1 VRNFQLTFSA
11 SHVDPAA
18 IVEASHV
25 FQSRVLCNNP
35 EYKGLVM
42 NLALPLAA
50 KHEPL
55 MHAWISS
62 TLLFMSGNGD
72 SPQMREESVLHYN
85 HAVRELQTSVLEG
98 DLSAEWK
105 RATVML
111 CHAIELLQPI
121 PSPLL
126 ARSHLMAAHHMFQA
140 TIGQPGVP
148 QDDHDGLLFEAYII
162 RTATNCLFQQDIH
175 KQLPFN
181 YVENLSAMHSNALK
195 RRSLEMSPLNCP
207 WLSNFGPDM
216 MDMIFK
222 TSWIYARGLS
232 GEPGRPEAIEVWHKL
247 EKITAAGGAM
257 LPYATRDSDYKIT
270 RRIWSTACRALL
282 WPLVPAEHSRHASPD
297 HEAIMSFGLRDMGA
311 MSQAW
316 ADDMTMFW
324 PLVILAALSRSFNNQ
339 SIASEMVM
347 RFRTPVSA
355 HTVDHVRTFLTEAW
369 DTTDKTAP
377 FNDSETLRSI
387 LL

>member
-1 VRNFQLTFSA
+1 M
-11 SHVDPAA
+11 DPAA

-25 FQSRVLCNNP
+25 FQSKVLCNNP

-50 KHEPL
+50 RHEPL

-72 SPQMREESVLHYN
+72 SPQMREESVIHYN
-85 HAVRELQTSVLEG
+85 HAVKELQTSVLEG
-98 DLSAEWK
+98 DLSDEWK

-126 ARSHLMAAHHMFQA
+126 ARSHLVAAHHMFQA

-148 QDDHDGLLFEAYII
+148 HDDHDGLLFEAYII

-181 YVENLSAMHSNALK
+181 YVENLSAMHSDALK
-195 RRSLEMSPLNCP
+195 RRSLEMSPLSCP
-207 WLSNFGPDM
+207 WLSNFGPEM
-216 MDMIFK
+216 MDMVFK
-222 TSWIYARGLS
+222 TSWIYAQGLS
-232 GEPGRPEAIEVWHKL
+232 TNPGCQQAIEVWQNL
-247 EKITAAGGAM
+247 EKMTETGNGI
-257 LPYATRDSDYKIT
+257 LPFAVRESDYKIT

-282 WPLVPAEHSRHASPD
+282 WPLVPAERSPHASPD
-297 HEAIMSFGLRDMGA
+297 HEAIISFGLRDMGA
-311 MSQAW
+311 MPQAW

-339 SIASEMVM
+339 SIASEMVV

-355 HTVDHVRTFLTEAW
+355 HTVDHVRSFLNEAW
-369 DTTDKTAP
+369 ESGADKTSP
-377 FNDSETLRSI
+377 FNDSESLRSI

>member
-1 VRNFQLTFSA
+1 MRNFQLTSSA

-50 KHEPL
+50 QHEPL

-98 DLSAEWK
+98 DLSDEWK

-126 ARSHLMAAHHMFQA
+126 ARSHLTAAHHMFQA
-140 TIGQPGVP
+140 TIGRPGLP
-148 QDDHDGLLFEAYII
+148 ENDHDGLLFEAYII

-175 KQLPFN
+175 RQLPYN
-181 YVENLSAMHSNALK
+181 YVENLSAMHSDALK

-207 WLSNFGPDM
+207 WLSNFGPEM
-216 MDMIFK
+216 MDMVFK
-222 TSWIYARGLS
+222 TSWIYAQGLS
-232 GEPGRPEAIEVWHKL
+232 ADSDCQEAVEIWHNLDKMA
-247 EKITAAGGAM
+247 EAGGV
-257 LPYATRDSDYKIT
+257 LPHAVRESDYKIT

-282 WPLVPAEHSRHASPD
+282 WPLVPAERSRHASPD

-311 MSQAW
+311 MPQAW

-339 SIASEMVM
+339 SIASEMVT

-355 HTVDHVRTFLTEAW
+355 HTVDNVRSFLTEAW
-369 DTTDKTAP
+369 EATDKTVP
-377 FNDSETLRSI
+377 FNDSESLRSI